1 MPPAIRED
9 TNCAAAFLCMILD
22 KLQNVLDQRWECIIF
37 DEGLQQTVVVAH
49 MGKCHFQKLGAVHGV
64 IDVGKSR

>member
-1 MPPAIRED
+1 
-9 TNCAAAFLCMILD
+9 MILD